1 MKSEA
6 TGTIS
11 AVKIKAVSQGHITLG
26 FHLCG
31 DGTSRAHKKV
41 MKEKAI
47 KYGEAIKSSSL
58 KRGECAKAYNSCYMV
73 SLGYGTS
80 ATYLSMDKCKEI
92 QKPPVNS
99 ILRKMGING
108 NMKR

>member
-1 MKSEA
+1 MKLIRIVMKSNA

-11 AVKIKAVSQGHITLG
+11 AVKRKAVSQGHITLG

-31 DGTSRAHKKV
+31 DGTSRAHQKV

-58 KRGECAKAYNSCYMV
+58 QRGEYAMAYNSCYMA
-73 SLGYGTS
+73 SLGYVTAETS
-80 ATYLSMDKCKEI
+80 LSMDECK
-92 QKPPVNS
+92 
-99 ILRKMGING
+99 
-108 NMKR
+108 